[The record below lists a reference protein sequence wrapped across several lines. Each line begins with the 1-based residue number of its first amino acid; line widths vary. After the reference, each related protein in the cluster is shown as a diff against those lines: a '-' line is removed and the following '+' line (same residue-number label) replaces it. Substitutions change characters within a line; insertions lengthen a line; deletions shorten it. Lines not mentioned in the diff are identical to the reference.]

1 MRKKKNVFSFSNA
14 SLSLFSLLNLTR
26 LLNWNRPLKRYQEF
40 KTAET
45 PHYLIFIAATSASR
59 FITFLSLSLWVV
71 CILVMQRLEMFKF
84 FVSTTRRKNLELN
97 KTSIIKKKC
106 KRFHRGYEE
115 KGAGKDAP
123 EGLKETPTYW
133 TRTIP
138 PVPMTYLALDG
149 SLNVLLW

>member
-1 MRKKKNVFSFSNA
+1 
-14 SLSLFSLLNLTR
+14 
-26 LLNWNRPLKRYQEF
+26 
-40 KTAET
+40 
-45 PHYLIFIAATSASR
+45 
-59 FITFLSLSLWVV
+59 
-71 CILVMQRLEMFKF
+71 MQRLEMFKF

-97 KTSIIKKKC
+97 KTSLIKKKC

-149 SLNVLLW
+149 SLNVLL